1 MKNRVFAAGALLL
14 ATSGLCSAA
23 HADEAAATAD
33 ATFKLGEIVV
43 VAPRHED
50 IDISASTLTAEA
62 VYTFQR
68 DSLDQA
74 AQLIPGVS
82 AGTTGNSRNERL
94 IYVRGFDRYQVPLS
108 IDGIRIYLPADGRL
122 DYGRFLTPDI
132 AEIQVAKGNAS
143 VLDGPGAMGGAVN
156 LVTRK
161 PAKAFEA
168 EARATINLD
177 NDTGYAGYTAFGS
190 VGTGH
195 ESWYAQA
202 SYARNFSDHW
212 NLSKD
217 FTPTPN
223 EDGGARDLSR
233 TADWRVNAKI
243 GFTPNAT
250 DEYAISYTRQEGEKL
265 APVHISDAA
274 SLLRYWTWPYW
285 NLQNIYFLSTTQL
298 SDIATLK
305 TKLYYNTFRNS
316 LDSFDTKALTTQTKG
331 SSFNSAYHDKA
342 YGGSVQLD
350 LKPFAGDRLSVAFH
364 YRSDQHREYQQS
376 FAPTHFVEPWQ
387 TDKEATYS
395 AAIENSLMLAPTVEF
410 VAGFSYDWRDLSRAE
425 DYASGAFIYY
435 PRYNGDAW
443 NAQGQLIWTA
453 SDAVRLHASVSS
465 RARFPTIFERF
476 STRFGTAA
484 SNPSLEAER
493 ATNLELGGTLD
504 LDGVHL
510 EGAAFYSFVDNVI
523 VSVRLA
529 SPPAPANTNK
539 TENLG
544 NARYYGVELGA
555 TATITPGLRVG
566 ANYTWLHRSFS
577 IIRPVDPLQLVPDFR
592 LTDVPTHKAF
602 VWAEWSPA
610 KRLRIVPNVDIAS
623 KRTTITS
630 STSSALSPL
639 YYRTGSY
646 VLANL
651 RADYDLLDN
660 VAFGVGGRN
669 LFDDNYVLAD
679 GFPDGGRTLFASLR
693 VRY

>member
-1 MKNRVFAAGALLL
+1 MGRFETETLALAANRAAL
-14 ATSGLCSAA
+14 ADLNGQWIDRFHDRNGL
-23 HADEAAATAD
+23 
-33 ATFKLGEIVV
+33 KYI
-43 VAPRHED
+43 
-50 IDISASTLTAEA
+50 
-62 VYTFQR
+62 YTFQR

-132 AEIQVAKGNAS
+132 AEIQVAKGYAS

-161 PAKAFEA
+161 PTKAFEA

-177 NDTGYAGYTAFGS
+177 NDTDYAGYTVFGS
-190 VGTGH
+190 VGTRH
-195 ESWYAQA
+195 DTWYAQA
-202 SYARNFSDHW
+202 SYARNFTDHW

-217 FTPTPN
+217 FKPTTN

-233 TADWRVNAKI
+233 TSDWRVNAKI

-265 APVHISDAA
+265 APVHVSDAA

-285 NLQNIYFLSTTQL
+285 NLQNIYFLTTTQL

-305 TKLYYNTFRNS
+305 TRLYYNTYRNS
-316 LDSFDTKALTTQTKG
+316 LDSFDTKALTTQTRG

-350 LKPFAGDRLSVAFH
+350 LKPFAADRLSVAFH
-364 YRSDQHREYQQS
+364 YRSDQHREYQES

-387 TDKEATYS
+387 TNKEATYS
-395 AAIENSLMLAPTVEF
+395 AAIENSLMLSPTVEF

-435 PRYNGDAW
+435 PRHNGAAW
-443 NAQGQLIWTA
+443 NAQGQLIWMA
-453 SDAVRLHASVSS
+453 SDAARFHASVSS

-484 SNPSLEAER
+484 SNPSLAAER

-504 LDGVHL
+504 LGAVHL
-510 EGAAFYSFVDNVI
+510 EGAAFYSFVDNAI

-529 SPPAPANTNK
+529 SPPAPANTNQNR
-539 TENLG
+539 NLG
-544 NARYYGVELGA
+544 DARYYGVELGV
-555 TATITPGLRVG
+555 TATVAPGLRVG
-566 ANYTWLHRSFS
+566 GNYTWLHRAFS
-577 IIRPVDPLQLVPDFR
+577 ITQPVDPLQLVPGFR
-592 LTDVPTHKAF
+592 LTDVPAHKAF

-610 KRLRIVPNVDIAS
+610 SGLRIVPNIDIAS
-623 KRTTITS
+623 DRTTITS

-639 YYRTGSY
+639 YYRTGHY

-660 VAFGVGGRN
+660 VTIGVGGRN
-669 LFDDNYVLAD
+669 LFDTGYVLAD
-679 GFPDGGRTLFASLR
+679 GYPDVGRSAFVSLR